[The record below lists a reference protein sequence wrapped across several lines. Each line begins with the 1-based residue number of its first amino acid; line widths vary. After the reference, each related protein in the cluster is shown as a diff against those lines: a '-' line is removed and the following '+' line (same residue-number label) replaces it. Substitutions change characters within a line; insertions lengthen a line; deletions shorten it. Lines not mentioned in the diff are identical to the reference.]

1 MNALRPYLKY
11 VATNRISY
19 KRKTTM
25 CQICALAA
33 VYQNRKKR
41 DSLIFETKL
50 SSTLFSKKLIE
61 QVNVKARSTGKSQ

>member
-1 MNALRPYLKY
+1 
-11 VATNRISY
+11 
-19 KRKTTM
+19 M